1 VIALQQNLIAAADAH
16 HLVADVVE
24 ARGGVSGA
32 ELGEDGE
39 AQQDC
44 LYGLPAGLGWL
55 RLRVRLC
62 H

>member
-1 VIALQQNLIAAADAH
+1 MADF
-16 HLVADVVE
+16 VE
-24 ARGGVSGA
+24 AGSGVAGT
-32 ELGEDGE
+32 EQGEDGE